1 MPDTLAVFLD
11 AFSPRRICRPCLAK
25 LLGEVE
31 TDVRRKLAEL
41 HRQGRIEV
49 SRAACLNCSETR
61 MTVRRANSDPRTAI
75 RRTSPCSRKRA

>member
-25 LLGEVE
+25 LLGEVQ
-31 TDVRRKLAEL
+31 TDVGRKLTEL

-49 SRAACLNCSETR
+49 SRATCLNCSETR
-61 MTVRRANSDPRTAI
+61 TTVRRASPDLGSAI
-75 RRTSPCSRKRA
+75 RRTSPYSRKRA